1 MSEEK
6 SATANGLCFHSDSME
21 YRDATFYRRTGKWL
35 LDFTL
40 ASLLLVALLPFFLLI
55 AAAIALTSRGR
66 VILVQPRIGQ
76 DGHRFGFLK
85 FRTMT
90 TGQRASEV
98 DQRAAELALTGIL
111 LKPENDPRVTLVG
124 RFLRRHSLD
133 ELPQLINI
141 IKGEMSLV
149 GPRPLLPFMVEPH
162 PQENRLRTSVLPGL
176 TGYWQ
181 IYARSESNSLPQMI
195 EHDMKYIESISL
207 WTDLRV
213 LAATL
218 PRIVTGDGAK

>member
-1 MSEEK
+1 
-6 SATANGLCFHSDSME
+6 
-21 YRDATFYRRTGKWL
+21 
-35 LDFTL
+35 
-40 ASLLLVALLPFFLLI
+40 
-55 AAAIALTSRGR
+55 
-66 VILVQPRIGQ
+66 
-76 DGHRFGFLK
+76 
-85 FRTMT
+85 MT
-90 TGQRASEV
+90 TGQSAREV

-111 LKPENDPRVTLVG
+111 LKPENDPRVTQVG

-133 ELPQLINI
+133 ELPQLVNI

-162 PQENRLRTSVLPGL
+162 PLENRLRSSVLPGL

-195 EHDMKYIESISL
+195 EHDLKYIESISL

-218 PRIVTGDGAK
+218 PRIVSGDGAK